1 MRLMDSGRQ
10 VHSQSV
16 VELGHEIER
25 DNADHVAHPFDGD

>member
-1 MRLMDSGRQ
+1 MDSERQ

-25 DNADHVAHPFDGD
+25 GNAGHVAHPFDGD